1 MNKSFSRFA
10 AVTLFSLFAATA
22 AQADVNTY
30 RVHGT
35 VQQVDA
41 ANGKVT
47 LAQLYAINPFIF
59 IGQDRGKEVH
69 LVGYSPTNSANK
81 SYFGLGNDNSSEM
94 FYSSKKGFPWAL
106 NIPAPI
112 AYMQESVDFVKGYPD
127 FAGWVE
133 SGGSKNKDWYT
144 KNINKVALY

>member
-47 LAQLYAINPFIF
+47 LAQDAVTELGWPVRTMTYKVDGNNVLSGIAA
-59 IGQDRGKEVH
+59 GQ
-69 LVGYSPTNSANK
+69 
-81 SYFGLGNDNSSEM
+81 
-94 FYSSKKGFPWAL
+94 
-106 NIPAPI
+106 
-112 AYMQESVDFVKGYPD
+112 SVDATFTADSSYQ
-127 FAGWVE
+127 
-133 SGGSKNKDWYT
+133 
-144 KNINKVALY
+144 ALIHIITPVSH